1 MHWWRLEQVG
11 RWEYDKVHLRDGG
24 DESGR
29 TMVAVV
35 GTGGY
40 KNEAQEQTGE
50 HWAKVYSTGC
60 QQARQTSVT
69 YRVVGTGVY
78 KNKAQGADGRAPAQ
92 SVLHRVPSI
101 TCR

>member
-1 MHWWRLEQVG
+1 MGGRLAHNQAGALIITGHAHAYARSYEIKRFATKVYSHHRTDIQVG
-11 RWEYDKVHLRDGG
+11 RWQYDKVHLNDGG

-40 KNEAQEQTGE
+40 KNERQQKTGG

-60 QQARQTSVT
+60 QQ
-69 YRVVGTGVY
+69 VG
-78 KNKAQGADGRAPAQ
+78 D
-92 SVLHRVPSI
+92 
-101 TCR
+101 